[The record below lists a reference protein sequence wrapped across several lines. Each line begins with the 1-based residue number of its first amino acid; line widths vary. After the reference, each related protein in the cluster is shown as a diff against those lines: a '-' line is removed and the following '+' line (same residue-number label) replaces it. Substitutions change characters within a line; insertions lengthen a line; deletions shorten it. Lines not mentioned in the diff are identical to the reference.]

1 MSHYS
6 GIPIV
11 VSIKDNKEERVCVCT
26 ASANLTLEMEE
37 EMYKS
42 GEKIMRKIT
51 AAGACGILALS
62 MLAGCGST
70 DTASGSGGSVATA
83 TEVETETD
91 GEAAAETD
99 AVATPQADSSD
110 SVLMGRITAIDG
122 DTITISTMGKSGGPR
137 GDSEAPAQ
145 ADGEMPE
152 KPEGEMPEKP
162 DGEATEMVDGE
173 VPEMADGEEGTA
185 SEQTITV
192 TVDTVITIDEKE
204 AVLEDLAVDDMIS
217 VKMESGKVVSV
228 STTVQPQD

>member
-1 MSHYS
+1 M
-6 GIPIV
+6 
-11 VSIKDNKEERVCVCT
+11 K
-26 ASANLTLEMEE
+26 
-37 EMYKS
+37 
-42 GEKIMRKIT
+42 KIT
-51 AAGACGILALS
+51 VAGAGGILALS

-70 DTASGSGGSVATA
+70 DTASGSGGSVTTA

-91 GEAAAETD
+91 GETEAETD
-99 AVATPQADSSD
+99 VVATPQADSSD

-173 VPEMADGEEGTA
+173 VPEMADGAEGTA

-217 VKMESGKVVSV
+217 IKMESGKVVSI
-228 STTVQPQD
+228 STAVQPRD

>member
-1 MSHYS
+1 MCLH
-6 GIPIV
+6 
-11 VSIKDNKEERVCVCT
+11 CT
-26 ASANLTLEMEE
+26 CKLDTRNGGK
-37 EMYKS
+37 MYKP
-42 GEKIMRKIT
+42 GKKIMKKIT
-51 AAGACGILALS
+51 VAGAGGILALS

-70 DTASGSGGSVATA
+70 DTASGSGGSVTTV

-91 GEAAAETD
+91 GETEAETD
-99 AVATPQADSSD
+99 VVATPQTDSSD

-152 KPEGEMPEKP
+152 KPDGEAPEKP
-162 DGEATEMVDGE
+162 DGE
-173 VPEMADGEEGTA
+173 VPEMEGGAEGTA

-192 TVDTVITIDEKE
+192 TADTVITIDEKE

-217 VKMESGKVVSV
+217 VKMESGKVVSI
-228 STTVQPQD
+228 STAVQPQD